1 MSFVLFWY
9 LPQSF
14 WGLRNVS
21 KNYALKKQEFVT
33 YNQRGTIYSFCLMV
47 STQVHQM
54 GMLENH
60 LVHMRNDVNVQY
72 DLCIEMHCWS
82 RKDVTHWNG
91 MPLFMGK
98 YTHRK
103 KNKGRTN
110 SFFVAKS
117 AELFCCKIQP
127 KQLWW
132 RTRYNCCLP
141 FSCVEP
147 KRNVRNTKC

>member
-1 MSFVLFWY
+1 MHRDFVCSFLVSAWKLSRSAGKLVKTTYSKTMSLWIIIKGERSIHFASW
-9 LPQSF
+9 S
-14 WGLRNVS
+14 
-21 KNYALKKQEFVT
+21 
-33 YNQRGTIYSFCLMV
+33 
-47 STQVHQM
+47 VHQM
-54 GMLENH
+54 GMLENN
-60 LVHMRNDVNVQY
+60 LVHLLNDVNVQY
-72 DLCIEMHCWS
+72 DLYIEMHCWS

-103 KNKGRTN
+103 KQRKDKF
-110 SFFVAKS
+110 FFVAKS

-132 RTRYNCCLP
+132 RTQYNCCLR

-147 KRNVRNTKC
+147 KKVRNTKC